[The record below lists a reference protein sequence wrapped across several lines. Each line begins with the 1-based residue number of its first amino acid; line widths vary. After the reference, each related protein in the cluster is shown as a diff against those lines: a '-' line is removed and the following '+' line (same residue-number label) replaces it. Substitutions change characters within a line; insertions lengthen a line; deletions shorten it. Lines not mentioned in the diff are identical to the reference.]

1 MNDLATIE
9 RTNPWHSTL
18 PKKVRALRPP
28 NADEILWERHNQ
40 HTVYADD
47 AVSLRRALRAEHA
60 TVLIENMHI
69 HDATLDFSKPNN
81 VMLRDV
87 TFERCRITGLTLDRG
102 ANYGVIFRNSYI
114 DEARIYGVIDDCI
127 IDNCWWANAD
137 MSHCRINTLHM
148 YNSQLRVFANR
159 AAIHTLILENALI
172 QGNVTGLRVETLQ
185 MQAAILDRLHC
196 NGAGITTLQHAAAT
210 PVLANTVRDAVLQNI
225 FIRHDDMRER

>member
-1 MNDLATIE
+1 MNGPTTVE
-9 RTNPWHSTL
+9 QSNPWHSTL

-60 TVLIENMHI
+60 TVLIENTHI

-87 TFERCRITGLTLDRG
+87 TFERCMITGLTLDRG
-102 ANYGVIFRNSYI
+102 ASYGVTFRNSYI
-114 DEARIYGVIDDCI
+114 DESPIRDVIDDCL

-137 MSHCRINTLHM
+137 MSHCKINTLHM
-148 YNSQLRVFANR
+148 YNSQLRIFANR
-159 AAIHTLILENALI
+159 ATIHTLILENALI
-172 QGNVTGLRVETLQ
+172 QGNITDLRVETLQ

-196 NGAGITTLQHAAAT
+196 NGAEITTLQHAAAT

-225 FIRHDDMRER
+225 FIRHDDARKE